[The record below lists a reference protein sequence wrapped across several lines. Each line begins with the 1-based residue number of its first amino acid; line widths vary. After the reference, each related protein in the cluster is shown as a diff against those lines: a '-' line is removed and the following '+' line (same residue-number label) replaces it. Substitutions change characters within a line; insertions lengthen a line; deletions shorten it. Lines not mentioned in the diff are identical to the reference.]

1 MKLDN
6 NELITV
12 CGGQDKTMLTVWSV
26 CWTGLSTLTDD
37 RRVTHRTPV
46 LYLTI
51 VNKFNNLLNF
61 LNNVYQISS
70 PELLA
75 AVHQSCLPAPDSRH
89 NTIKDT
95 AIYYASCSSTTS
107 VTINS
112 LILVAVVHLVVQLV
126 LSTAPAINDIL
137 QRICNAVCC
146 GVCNHVSAISIL
158 STYRPSQT
166 HLGICI

>member
-12 CGGQDKTMLTVWSV
+12 CGGQDKTMLSVWSV
-26 CWTGLSTLTDD
+26 CWTGLVNTDWRQACD
-37 RRVTHRTPV
+37 TSNTVH
-46 LYLTI
+46 YLII

-61 LNNVYQISS
+61 LNVYQISS

-112 LILVAVVHLVVQLV
+112 LILVAVVQVV
-126 LSTAPAINDIL
+126 LSTAPAINDTL
-137 QRICNAVCC
+137 QRICKRSVLWCLQSCKRYFSLINLDP
-146 GVCNHVSAISIL
+146 HKH
-158 STYRPSQT
+158 T
-166 HLGICI
+166 